1 MGYLVSHNL
10 YRCKIDRLGND
21 NGPEIWAFQK
31 PYKINGFSVHW
42 HFSIKVRKKYIGYEI
57 RWDTSTNN

>member
-31 PYKINGFSVHW
+31 PCKIRNLTCILALDMISK
-42 HFSIKVRKKYIGYEI
+42 KV
-57 RWDTSTNN
+57 